1 MSKVDVVPIVR
12 NVVSSSVP
20 AAEAKRVEIACDAPE
35 SAVIRADP
43 NRLQQIVW
51 NLVSNAV
58 KFSLPDGRVNV
69 QVEADEGRVVI
80 RVRDDGIGIP
90 ADVLPHVFERFW
102 QADSTPDRAHGG
114 PGPGLALVQHTARSA
129 PARPHGGLGL
139 GLPIVKQIA
148 ELHGGAVK
156 AESPGPGRGATFTIT
171 LPAAG
176 RAEARPTLGAG
187 DGKM

>member
-102 QADSTPDRAHGG
+102 QADSTPARA
-114 PGPGLALVQHTARSA
+114 P
-129 PARPHGGLGL
+129 GGLGL
-139 GLPIVKQIA
+139 GLAIVKQIA